1 MIDAREARLVY
12 EENEY
17 KNDIRDELLAKKKEE
32 EKLSQLER
40 ALLNKKEFDK
50 MTQTIWDNI
59 ATAAAD
65 GYNGIGLSV
74 RDYNYG
80 GPDLYV
86 WDEHNWIQYTASI
99 NVRPYFDEEQFTGR
113 SWRNQYEKRHYLT
126 RIIEEYLKRH
136 GYEVIEKNIYDS
148 YYDADKIVIKW

>member
-1 MIDAREARLVY
+1 MAS
-12 EENEY
+12 
-17 KNDIRDELLAKKKEE
+17 LACFQGSSRVWRVAMATKITGHG
-32 EKLSQLER
+32 
-40 ALLNKKEFDK
+40 LNVDCRSMTHLYHGKKEFDR
-50 MTQTIWDNI
+50 MTQTIWDTI

-65 GYNGIGLSV
+65 GYNNIGLSI

-86 WDEHNWIQYTASI
+86 WHEHGWTQYTASI

-113 SWRNQYEKRHYLT
+113 PWRNQYEKRHCLI

-136 GYEVIEKNIYDS
+136 GYEVIEKNMCDS